1 MFKKRISGVAAAV
14 NQVFDRKVAIG
25 AALGISVA
33 FAGYAVSAP
42 GFGNTLVST
51 SSELISQQSS
61 VVAENIKA
69 DAEDC
74 ASGSKDGTIGYSINQ
89 ALQIHTELASAT
101 PNVEAL
107 FDVGSDCFSSIS
119 QIFDLSFAI
128 PSLASIISAAQS
140 AVLQYAQKKICTAV
154 NQVTSMVT
162 TPINNAI
169 GKING
174 VISMADLNGMT
185 NGLVQQGISQIDPNL
200 GSQYHPSVTGGTYT
214 VGTNP
219 FNATQTDFGGG
230 ASTGGGST
238 GGGTGTS
245 PGGNTGTNTGGT
257 AGDVNTQ
264 INNLNQQIA
273 DLQAQVGPAQ
283 YQVQQAQQR
292 LAGCFSSG
300 AADCGTYQQ
309 AVINA
314 QSVLTGLNSQLSS
327 LQGQLGN
334 ISGSG
339 SASAGM
345 QRASSQRAATQKSGG
360 FIESVGNLFN

>member
-74 ASGSKDGTIGYSINQ
+74 ASGSKDGTIGYSIKQ
-89 ALQIHTELASAT
+89 ALEIHTELASAT

-174 VISMADLNGMT
+174 VISMADLNGLT

-200 GSQYHPSVTGGTYT
+200 GSQYHPSVTAGTYT

-230 ASTGGGST
+230 TSA
-238 GGGTGTS
+238 GGGTGTA
-245 PGGNTGTNTGGT
+245 GGNTGTGTTNGGT
-257 AGDVNTQ
+257 DVNAQ
-264 INNLNQQIA
+264 INTLNQQIA
-273 DLQAQVGPAQ
+273 DVQAQVGPAQ

-314 QSVLTGLNSQLSS
+314 QAVLTGLNSQLSS

-345 QRASSQRAATQKSGG
+345 QRSPQRAAAQKSGG